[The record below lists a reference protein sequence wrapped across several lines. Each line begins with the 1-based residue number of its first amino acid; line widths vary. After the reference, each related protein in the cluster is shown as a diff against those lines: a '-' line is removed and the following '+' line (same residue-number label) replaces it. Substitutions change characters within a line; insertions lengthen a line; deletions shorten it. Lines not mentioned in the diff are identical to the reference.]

1 MTVVGLHPEE
11 LFDKLIDGELTSGE
25 RERLRQHLD
34 GCEVCRFEHAAR
46 LDFQAEA
53 LELRV
58 SSPPSAPH
66 LPLRPPIAT
75 GEERATPVRVAAP
88 RRGRSRALIW
98 GLAAA
103 ALISTGAAVA
113 SGLAGHAP
121 WRTLGAAFSPASHPP
136 GAPIKEVTPA
146 IVPAAAPVV
155 AAPSAIAEAPAELV
169 APDAIAEASGEV
181 VAPAAI
187 AEAPGEVV
195 APQVAEPAGKITAT
209 RRGAAAHAAVAP
221 VPEPQ
226 ATALITLPAHADMP
240 VAKEAVKDPLKEP
253 SSAAKLFGEANQA
266 RRAGDIGRAS
276 GLYHLLQDQFPG
288 SPEADLSRVTLA
300 LLLLD
305 GGDARGALSGFE
317 HYLAG
322 SSRALEAEAL
332 VGRARALG
340 RLGRRDQEAVAW
352 REVER
357 KYPRSIYG
365 RQANERLAALGQ
377 P

>member
-11 LFDKLIDGELTSGE
+11 LFDKLLDGEITPVE

-34 GCEVCRFEHAAR
+34 GCEVCRFEYAAR

-53 LELRV
+53 LELQA
-58 SSPPSAPH
+58 SSPPSASH
-66 LPLRPPIAT
+66 LPLRPPIVA
-75 GEERATPVRVAAP
+75 GEERSTPVPAVAAP
-88 RRGRSRALIW
+88 RRRRSRTWVW

-103 ALISTGAAVA
+103 ALITTGAAVA

-121 WRTLGAAFSPASHPP
+121 WHTLGALFSQTSAQHVAAPAKK
-136 GAPIKEVTPA
+136 AAPA
-146 IVPAAAPVV
+146 IVPVAAAPVV
-155 AAPSAIAEAPAELV
+155 AAPVPDAPAEV
-169 APDAIAEASGEV
+169 A
-181 VAPAAI
+181 
-187 AEAPGEVV
+187 
-195 APQVAEPAGKITAT
+195 APQVAEPASK
-209 RRGAAAHAAVAP
+209 AAPLHHG
-221 VPEPQ
+221 
-226 ATALITLPAHADMP
+226 ATARAPLARAAEGTPTALATLPALADMP
-240 VAKEAVKDPLKEP
+240 VVKEAAKEPVKEP

-266 RRAGDIGRAS
+266 RRSGDIGRAS

-305 GGDARGALSGFE
+305 SGDARGALSGFE
-317 HYLAG
+317 RYLAG

-352 REVER
+352 REVQR